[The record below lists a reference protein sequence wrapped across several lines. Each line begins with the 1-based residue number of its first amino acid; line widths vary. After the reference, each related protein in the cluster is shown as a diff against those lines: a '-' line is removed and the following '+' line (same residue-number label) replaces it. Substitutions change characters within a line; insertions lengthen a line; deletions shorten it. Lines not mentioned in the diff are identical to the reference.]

1 MAISQIPNTFVVKYE
16 DNMRLALQ
24 QQESRLFG
32 LCPVTQGSGEK
43 MKLDDIVGNVK
54 GQKRATRNA
63 DTNITDA
70 THDRVWV
77 TAPDPI
83 DNGFLVDTMD
93 QLESGIQLQ
102 AGYVQSN
109 AGMIARAK
117 DDAFLGGFFGNMLT
131 GKSGTVSTAFS
142 GSMVVPVATGAA
154 SAARMNVEKLRAAR
168 KLLMKG
174 FVNPNEEW
182 YAAFTAEQIDD
193 LTGQVLVLSS
203 DYSGTV
209 KPRWSADGKQLLGLC
224 GFSFVEIELSN
235 TLFDNASLTLDVS
248 NYRKNPFWAK
258 SGMRAVPWEDMYTSL
273 SIRHDKGDSAQIYA
287 RTAITTTRTDNAKCG
302 YILNSEA

>member
-1 MAISQIPNTFVVKYE
+1 MAISQIPNSFIVKYE
-16 DNMRLALQ
+16 DSMRLALQ
-24 QQESRLFG
+24 QQESRLYS
-32 LCPVTQGSGEK
+32 LCPTTQGVGEK
-43 MKLDDIVGNVK
+43 VKLDDIVGNVK
-54 GQKRATRNA
+54 GQKRATRNQ

-77 TAPDPI
+77 VAPDPI

-102 AGYVQSN
+102 SAYVMAN

-117 DDAFLGGFFGNMLT
+117 DDAWLAGFYGNMLT
-131 GKSGTVSTAFS
+131 GKNGTTNTAFS

-174 FVNPNEEW
+174 FVDPNEEW

-203 DYSGTV
+203 DYAGTV
-209 KPRWSADGKQLLGLC
+209 KPRWSSDGKQLLGLA
-224 GFSFVEIELSN
+224 GFTFVEIELSN
-235 TLFDNASLTLDVS
+235 TLFDNAGLTLDSS

-258 SGMRAVPWEDMYTSL
+258 SGVRAVPWEDMYSSL

-287 RTAITTTRTDNAKCG
+287 RTAIACTRTDNAKCG